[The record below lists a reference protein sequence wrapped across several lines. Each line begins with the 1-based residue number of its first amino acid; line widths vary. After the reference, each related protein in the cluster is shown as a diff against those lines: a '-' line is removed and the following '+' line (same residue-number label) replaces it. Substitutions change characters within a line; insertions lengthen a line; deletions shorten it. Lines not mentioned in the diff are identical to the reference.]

1 MNEKLVFEVT
11 VWVRYHRSKVEDI
24 QDACYIYNLIAED
37 DYEARAMAISK
48 VKAKYLAEDFIK
60 VIYCETRMLAQLDN

>member
-11 VWVRYHRSKVEDI
+11 VWIRYFSKIRNVT
-24 QDACYIYNLIAED
+24 DACYIYNLIAED